1 MSDPQSPF
9 SPPPEKFTF
18 GMDWMLLVTMVAA
31 ATALMFAYSLF
42 LPAVTSELNA
52 WMGRTVDLGEAGE
65 NRRAHIVFLMLCYS
79 APMILGL
86 VARLIQIGGRMLA
99 KKLQDQAGADDEFT
113 ME

>member
-1 MSDPQSPF
+1 MNEPQSPF
-9 SPPPEKFTF
+9 SPPPPKVTF

-31 ATALMFAYSLF
+31 ATTLMFAYALF
-42 LPAVTSELNA
+42 LPSVTSELNA
-52 WMGRTVDLGEAGE
+52 WLGRAVDLGEVGE

-99 KKLQDQAGADDEFT
+99 KRLEDQVSNDDEFT